1 MRYLLT
7 MVCMALSMTGCSNG
21 QNRQPA
27 ASNAAQADSHAADG
41 RQTVDTIQNGMA
53 TDTTALPHHTEADRK
68 TVERILRTASAQYAS
83 WGKEKT
89 ILWIARQFI
98 GVPYVAHTLDRADT
112 EQMVINL
119 HELDCTTYVEAV
131 LALSRCAMAG
141 KTSFADYC
149 HEAQMVRYRQGIVG
163 YESRLHYFQWWVADN
178 ERKGMIEEIS
188 TPKTLFTAQQRLRI
202 DYMSTHADNYDMLR
216 QHPERVD
223 SIARQE
229 REWLGKTVSYI
240 PKGRLQDPKLRQ
252 VVHDGD
258 IIGLVTNK
266 AGLDASHLGIAV
278 WHKDG
283 LYLLNASS
291 LKRNGKQVSEPRE
304 TLFHYLAG
312 QGHNTGIRVLRIK

>member
-7 MVCMALSMTGCSNG
+7 MFCMALSMTGCGNG

-27 ASNAAQADSHAADG
+27 ASHATQATDHAAESTLAKPTKQDC
-41 RQTVDTIQNGMA
+41 VA
-53 TDTTALPHHTEADRK
+53 ADTTALPHHTEADRK
-68 TVERILRTASAQYAS
+68 TVERILRTASAQYAT

-131 LALSRCAMAG
+131 LALSRCAMTG

-149 HEAQMVRYRQGIVG
+149 HEAQMVRYRQGKVG

-188 TPKTLFTAQQRLRI
+188 TPKALFTGQQRLRI
-202 DYMSTHADNYDMLR
+202 DYMSTHADSYDMLR

-229 REWLGKTVSYI
+229 QEWLGKTVSYI
-240 PKGRLQDPKLRQ
+240 PKSRLQDKTLRQ

-291 LKRNGKQVSEPRE
+291 LKRNGNQVVEPRE

-312 QGHNTGIRVLRIK
+312 QSHNTGIRVLRIK